1 MVETVSLYKKI
12 SVQNIH
18 KQPKDFKNLIFFIRF
33 VELSDKNKFWK
44 RNPKY
49 NEIIII
55 FFKEKKSVKSMNKYF
70 VT

>member
-33 VELSDKNKFWK
+33 LELSDKNKFLK
-44 RNPKY
+44 KNPK
-49 NEIIII
+49 
-55 FFKEKKSVKSMNKYF
+55 
-70 VT
+70 